1 MLLLLKARNLP
12 GLRNRSVPRRTLTG
26 LAVFRETRDAHSLAG
41 IQFRMKAYDCR
52 DPVFGRG

>member
-26 LAVFRETRDAHSLAG
+26 LAVFRDQRCPLIAG
-41 IQFRMKAYDCR
+41 IQFRVKAHDCR